1 MICLHFLTIY
11 RSYSLLEPCIYA
23 GLRVK
28 PSFYSFLLQIPR
40 QIQQLQLFVCHGHTS
55 LAAFIVP
62 EAGEKRNHFFPALT
76 LHPAAFGL

>member
-28 PSFYSFLLQIPR
+28 PSFYSFFNNLCCHYRRCEGQAHN
-40 QIQQLQLFVCHGHTS
+40 QCQQNGNRS
-55 LAAFIVP
+55 
-62 EAGEKRNHFFPALT
+62 FFHCYSSFST
-76 LHPAAFGL
+76 C